1 MLVYCDYIAN
11 RIQKALVAAK
21 EDFFAPVPLSEVGR
35 VKYHLSE
42 TGAFAST
49 KKTLE
54 VVDGNGRKY
63 LVTVQEIA

>member
-1 MLVYCDYIAN
+1 MLVYCDYIAD
-11 RIQKALVAAK
+11 RVQKALVAAK
-21 EDFFAPVPLSEVGR
+21 NDVFASVPLSDVGR
-35 VKYHLSE
+35 VNYDLDAN
-42 TGAFAST
+42 GAFAST

>member
-1 MLVYCDYIAN
+1 MLVYCDYIAY
-11 RIQKALVAAK
+11 RIQKALLAAK
-21 EDFFAPVPLSEVGR
+21 NDNFADVPLSEVGK
-35 VKYHLSE
+35 VMYDLTE
-42 TGAFAST
+42 TGSFAST